1 MMAYIIMMSYS
12 LLFIVAALVY
22 SHHTK
27 YRKGP
32 GSFCLLFSPVSSQ
45 FIYVYGQIKTQIWP
59 AKNDY
64 CRVNVLLDFG

>member
-1 MMAYIIMMSYS
+1 MTKFMKFTICIFVKVVIMMSYIIMMSYS

-45 FIYVYGQIKTQIWP
+45 FIYVYGQIKTQI
-59 AKNDY
+59 
-64 CRVNVLLDFG
+64 